1 MITEEE
7 WRLKLRE
14 RRALNEEDDDVG
26 TGGGVAVVKRAFS
39 VLKVVGLVGVGVGV
53 VGVRVELERKESFD
67 LRAFLSLRHAL
78 EAIALDSETKRTKG
92 HKSLVGREK
101 MLGLLA

>member
-1 MITEEE
+1 
-7 WRLKLRE
+7 
-14 RRALNEEDDDVG
+14 
-26 TGGGVAVVKRAFS
+26 
-39 VLKVVGLVGVGVGV
+39 
-53 VGVRVELERKESFD
+53 VELERKESFD

-78 EAIALDSETKRTKG
+78 EAIALDSEMKRTKG

>member
-1 MITEEE
+1 VITEEE

-39 VLKVVGLVGVGVGV
+39 VVKVVGLVGVG

>member
-39 VLKVVGLVGVGVGV
+39 VVKVVGLVGVGI
-53 VGVRVELERKESFD
+53 GVRVELERKESFD

-78 EAIALDSETKRTKG
+78 EAIALDSEMKRTKG
-92 HKSLVGREK
+92 HKSLEGREK

>member
-39 VLKVVGLVGVGVGV
+39 VVKVVGLVGVG

>member
-39 VLKVVGLVGVGVGV
+39 VVKVVGLVGVGVG

>member
-14 RRALNEEDDDVG
+14 RRALNEEDDDAG

-39 VLKVVGLVGVGVGV
+39 VVKVVGLVGVG
-53 VGVRVELERKESFD
+53 LERKESFD

-78 EAIALDSETKRTKG
+78 EAIALDSEMKRTKG